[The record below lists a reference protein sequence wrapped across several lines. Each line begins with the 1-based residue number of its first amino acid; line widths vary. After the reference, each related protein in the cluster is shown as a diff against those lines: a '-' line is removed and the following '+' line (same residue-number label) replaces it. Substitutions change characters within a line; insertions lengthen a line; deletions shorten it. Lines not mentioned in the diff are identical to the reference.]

1 MAIVRCTV
9 RGGDKRPMTGRMDA
23 RDRRQVSP
31 DCATPSTSRTPVRDT
46 ASLAGSVVLTP
57 LLHGTI
63 LPPDEHEVDWEHDLA
78 PAAGILMSVLLSGL
92 FWLILG
98 SML

>member
-1 MAIVRCTV
+1 
-9 RGGDKRPMTGRMDA
+9 MTGRMDA

-31 DCATPSTSRTPVRDT
+31 DSASPSLSRDT
-46 ASLAGSVVLTP
+46 SLLAGSAVLTP
-57 LLHGTI
+57 FGST
-63 LPPDEHEVDWEHDLA
+63 LPPDEHEVSREHDLA
-78 PAAGILMSVLLSGL
+78 PAAGILMSSFLSGL